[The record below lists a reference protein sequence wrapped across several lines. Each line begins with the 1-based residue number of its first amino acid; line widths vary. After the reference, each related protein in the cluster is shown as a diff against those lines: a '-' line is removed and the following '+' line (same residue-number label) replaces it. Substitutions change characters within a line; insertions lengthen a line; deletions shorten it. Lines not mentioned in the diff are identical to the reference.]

1 MTVSD
6 ITRAKYERV
15 IQRHEDKGIW
25 VYICKRNDGRVAL
38 VIPYH
43 HESGVLA
50 PPMMH
55 RACDP
60 GQADT
65 DDPCVFLNEPCQAD
79 PWAFMNWAEFKQTHE
94 RKIEPPP
101 AFWDLMME
109 AVELRRVPEES
120 NHEAV

>member
-1 MTVSD
+1 MVSD

-15 IQRHEDKGIW
+15 IQRCEEKGVW

-43 HESGVLA
+43 RESGVLA

-60 GQADT
+60 GEADS
-65 DDPCVFLNEPCQAD
+65 DDLCDFLSAPCQAD
-79 PWAFMNWAEFKQTHE
+79 PWAFMNWGEFRRAHD
-94 RKIEPPP
+94 RKIEPSSE
-101 AFWDLMME
+101 FWDLMTE
-109 AVELRRVPEES
+109 AIELRHVPEETID
-120 NHEAV
+120 EAV